1 MDEDRLAIL
10 RFIFA
15 NTDCKIYEF
24 SSEANQDLRCFE
36 TFDDLVADYK
46 NKLRDGFVR
55 FNLYSPSMRGNVKV
69 ERTEWEE
76 KAWRTPS
83 WSCSVKGWGL
93 IQLYFA
99 GRKDGRIDRSDA
111 GCNSE
116 KRALKWEAVARER
129 LGPVSVWDW
138 KAVSSISNKIYR
150 FIRKIA
156 ADKVEGKP
164 ILPAAHKLVSEGK
177 AELLVY

>member
-1 MDEDRLAIL
+1 L
-10 RFIFA
+10 RFIFT

-36 TFDDLVADYK
+36 ALDDLVAGYK
-46 NKLRDGFVR
+46 NKLRDGFGL
-55 FNLYSPSMRGNVKV
+55 FKIYSPSMKGNIKI
-69 ERTEWEE
+69 ERTEWDE
-76 KAWRTPS
+76 KAWRPQS

-93 IQLYFA
+93 IQLNFA

-111 GCNSE
+111 SCNSE
-116 KRALKWEAVARER
+116 KRAFKWEVVARDR
-129 LGPVSVWDW
+129 LGPVSAWDW

-150 FIRKIA
+150 FIRKTG